1 MIRILHVFHEMNNGG
16 IEHFVMEYYRH
27 IDRSQ
32 VQFDFLTSVDREGY
46 FDKEILELGGRIF
59 RAFPL
64 KKNPVRNFF
73 DIARIVRENNYDIV
87 HRHTGS
93 AFGYFDL
100 RAAKFGGAKHLILHS
115 HNNQAGNKLLH
126 YLCNTFLQMPCE
138 RLACS
143 DEAGKWL
150 FGENAS
156 YKVVNNAIDC
166 SSFQFSESS
175 RQQLRQSMG
184 LADKFVVGHVGRFE
198 EQKNHFRLLDIT
210 RELVQ
215 LRHDAV
221 LICIGTGSLFNECRA
236 YADALN
242 ISEHVLFLGSR
253 NDIPELMC
261 AFDLF
266 LLPSLYE
273 GFPFVLVEAQ
283 ASGLSCVVST
293 QVPKECNVT
302 NNIHFL
308 PLDASNLFWAK
319 TINTASNSLSSRHT
333 FAEFMYQN
341 GYDLSSNAELLCE
354 FYKTLSLGG

>member
-1 MIRILHVFHEMNNGG
+1 MIRVLHVFHEMNNGG

-46 FDKEILELGGRIF
+46 FDKEILDLGGRLF

-73 DIARIVRENNYDIV
+73 DIARIVRENNYNIV
-87 HRHTGS
+87 HRHSGS

-100 RAAKFGGAKHLILHS
+100 HAAKHGGAKHLILHS

-150 FGENAS
+150 FGKSAS
-156 YKVVNNAIDC
+156 YKIINNAIDC
-166 SSFQFSESS
+166 SAFQFNESK
-175 RQQLRQSMG
+175 REQLRKNMG
-184 LADKFVVGHVGRFE
+184 LSDKFVVGHIGRFE
-198 EQKNHFRLLDIT
+198 EQKNHFRLLEIIQ
-210 RELVQ
+210 ELVQ
-215 LRHDAV
+215 IRPDTILV
-221 LICIGTGSLFNECRA
+221 CIGTGSLFDDCRA
-236 YADALN
+236 YANTLN
-242 ISEHVLFLGSR
+242 ISNHVLFLGSR

-261 AFDLF
+261 TFDVF

-283 ASGLSCVVST
+283 ANGLACIVSK
-293 QVPKECNVT
+293 QVPKECNVAS
-302 NNIHFL
+302 NILFL
-308 PLDASNLFWAK
+308 PLDAPNQLWAK
-319 TINTASNSLSSRHT
+319 NIAATATPLTSRHN
-333 FAEFMYQN
+333 FAEFMRQN
-341 GYDLSSNAELLCE
+341 GYDLSSNAVLLCD
-354 FYKTLSLGG
+354 FYKMLSLGR